1 MYSVTKEFKF
11 EAAHCVDGHDGR
23 CRNLHGHSYKVFVTA
38 SSKYLNEMEMVI
50 DFKNLKNK
58 CEELLDT
65 FDHAFMFNSSCKDN
79 FEREIAEVV
88 KRYGRRI
95 IELPFRSTAENLSK
109 YFYNVF
115 NNEFKDN
122 SLYISKVTVYET
134 ATSYAEYGD

>member
-65 FDHAFMFNSSCKDN
+65 FDHAF
-79 FEREIAEVV
+79 
-88 KRYGRRI
+88 I

-115 NNEFKDN
+115 NNELKDN
-122 SLYISKVTVYET
+122 SSYISKVTVYET